1 MTITTTTKEITTMI
15 EPIDTPSVTTIGTP
29 TEVLVSVL
37 LTIKQADILRDIMD
51 FMRDDTI
58 PENVEFADDLYI
70 ALNRSE
76 EWTA

>member
-1 MTITTTTKEITTMI
+1 MTVTTTTKEISTMT
-15 EPIDTPSVTTIGTP
+15 EVIDTPTVKTLTHP
-29 TEVLVSVL
+29 TQNLVSVI
-37 LTIKQADILRDIMD
+37 LTVEQADILRDIMD

>member
-1 MTITTTTKEITTMI
+1 MNTTTTKEISIMT
-15 EPIDTPSVTTIGTP
+15 EVIDTPTDKTVTHP
-29 TEVLVSVL
+29 TQNLVSVI
-37 LTIKQADILRDIMD
+37 LTVEQADILRDIMD

>member
-1 MTITTTTKEITTMI
+1 MI
-15 EPIDTPSVTTIGTP
+15 ETIDTPTVKIVTHP
-29 TEVLVSVL
+29 RQNLVSVILTVEQASIL
-37 LTIKQADILRDIMD
+37 LDIMD

-58 PENVEFADDLYI
+58 PENVEFADDLFI

>member
-1 MTITTTTKEITTMI
+1 MT
-15 EPIDTPSVTTIGTP
+15 TP
-29 TEVLVSVL
+29 TQNLVSVI
-37 LTIKQADILRDIMD
+37 LTVEQADIMRDIMY